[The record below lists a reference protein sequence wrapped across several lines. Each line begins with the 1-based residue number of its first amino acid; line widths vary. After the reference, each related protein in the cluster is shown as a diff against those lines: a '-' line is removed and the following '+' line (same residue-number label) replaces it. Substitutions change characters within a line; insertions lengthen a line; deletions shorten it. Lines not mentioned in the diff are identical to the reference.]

1 MAQIHDS
8 NNDRVSPVFLMLAV
22 VGCVL
27 PLIFF
32 VRFLVAEGLNVSS
45 FLRQLFDNNVSTFF
59 LMDVVVLAVTVLV
72 FVFVEW
78 RRKKMPRLWL
88 YVACTLLVGV
98 SLALPLFL
106 AIRERQRFSKH
117 LQVE

>member
-1 MAQIHDS
+1 MMAKTHES
-8 NNDRVSPVFLMLAV
+8 NHTRAASFFLMLAA

-59 LMDVVVLAVTVLV
+59 AMDVVVSAITVWV
-72 FVFVEW
+72 FVYVEG
-78 RRKKMPRLWL
+78 RRKKMKRLWL

-98 SLALPLFL
+98 ALALPLFL
-106 AIRERQRFSKH
+106 YFRGQQRVSRP
-117 LQVE
+117 L

>member
-1 MAQIHDS
+1 MAHIHDS
-8 NNDRVSPVFLMLAV
+8 NNDRVAPVFLMLAV

-32 VRFLVAEGLNVSS
+32 VRFLVAEGFNVSS

-59 LMDVVVLAVTVLV
+59 AMDVVVSAVTVWV
-72 FVFVEW
+72 FVYVEG
-78 RRKKMPRLWL
+78 RRKKMKRLWL
-88 YVACTLLVGV
+88 YVACTLIVGV

-106 AIRERQRFSKH
+106 AIRERQRFSGR
-117 LQVE
+117 L

>member
-1 MAQIHDS
+1 M
-8 NNDRVSPVFLMLAV
+8 FLMLAV

-32 VRFLVAEGLNVSS
+32 VRFLVTEGLNLSS

-59 LMDVVVLAVTVLV
+59 AMDVVVSAVTVWV
-72 FVFVEW
+72 FVYVEG
-78 RRKKMPRLWL
+78 RRKKMKRLWL
-88 YVACTLLVGV
+88 YVACTLIVGV

-106 AIRERQRFSKH
+106 AIRERQRFSQR
-117 LQVE
+117 L